1 MSDEVLTR
9 RALNRATLARQLL
22 LTRHQ
27 VPALEAVHALAGL
40 NAQTSKDPYIGL
52 WARLTNFK
60 PDDLANLLHTKQVVR
75 SCLMRCTQHLVTA
88 ADFQTFR
95 PVLDPVLTRVQRTI
109 WGRRT
114 EGIDPEDLAA
124 KGTTALRGITLT
136 RSQLGKKLQEHW
148 PNHQASDLGWS
159 FQYLAPVVHP
169 PPDGLWGRKRGQT
182 PFALAEDWLGVP
194 AGKQDPAALILTFL
208 AAFGPATLR
217 DIHAWSGLSRLGD
230 VIDSLRPDLL
240 TFRTDRGIELFDL
253 PTAPRPDP
261 QTPAPIR
268 FLPEFDNLIVGYH
281 DRSRMMT
288 NEQRVRVCDG
298 DYIAA
303 TLLVDGFVRGMWKVE
318 LTDDTATLAIE
329 LLDDTGGND
338 VVLTSA
344 DRKAVEA
351 EGLELLRFM
360 TPELKHQVQLV

>member
-1 MSDEVLTR
+1 MDVLDR

-22 LTRHQ
+22 LARHQ
-27 VPALEAVHALAGL
+27 VPALDAVHALAGL

-52 WARLTNFK
+52 WARLTDFTT
-60 PDDLANLLHTKQVVR
+60 DDLADLLHSKQVVR

-88 ADFQTFR
+88 ADFQIFR
-95 PVLDPVLTRVQRTI
+95 PVLDPVLARVQRTI

-114 EGIDPEDLAA
+114 EGVDPDELAA
-124 KGTTALRGITLT
+124 LGSSALRGATLT
-136 RSQLGKKLQEHW
+136 RSQLGKRLQERW

-194 AGKQDPAALILTFL
+194 PGERDPGALILVFL

-217 DIHAWSGLSRLGD
+217 DIHAWSGLSRLGE
-230 VIDSLRPDLL
+230 VVDSLRPQLA
-240 TFRTDRGIELFDL
+240 TFRTERGGELFDL
-253 PTAPRPDP
+253 PAAPRPDP
-261 QTPAPIR
+261 ETPAPVR
-268 FLPEFDNLIVGYH
+268 FLPEFDNLIVGFH
-281 DRSRMMT
+281 DRTRMMT

-298 DYIAA
+298 DYIAS

-318 LTDDTATLAIE
+318 VTDDTATLVIE
-329 LLDDTGGND
+329 LLDDNGGGD
-338 VVLTSA
+338 VVLVA
-344 DRKAVEA
+344 DDRLAAEA
-351 EGLELLRFM
+351 EALQLLGFLH
-360 TPELKHQVQLV
+360 PELPKYQVQVV